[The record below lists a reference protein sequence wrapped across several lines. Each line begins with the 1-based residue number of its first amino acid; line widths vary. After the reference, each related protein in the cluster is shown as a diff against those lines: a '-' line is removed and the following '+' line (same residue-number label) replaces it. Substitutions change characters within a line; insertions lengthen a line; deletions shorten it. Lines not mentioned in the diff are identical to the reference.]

1 MEARARVGVFDSGI
15 GGLTVL
21 GDAVRVCENTDF
33 FYYGDNG
40 NAPYGSKSAEE
51 VMTLTE
57 SAVRN
62 FALLGVD
69 VVLLACNTATAI
81 CADSL
86 RRQFSFPIVGIEP
99 AVKPAAECCKEAL
112 VLATQRT
119 AQSERLHSLL
129 SQYPQC
135 RFTVCGLPYAAGEI
149 ERYFTEKFENRYC
162 DRNEEK
168 PLDIPMLL
176 RGCELPKSK
185 YNVVILGCTH
195 YLYFR
200 REFSEYFGARVF
212 DGGEGAAKQLAKVLR
227 SKLTTNEHFVPPN
240 GNFQTRLTSPTIFD
254 PFLGEKNAFLPSF
267 SQFSRD
273 EDGTYNHPRPS
284 LTQTNPNIRFQKK
297 QNNRVFF
304 LGKWSKFNDFI
315 YNSNVCFK
323 NK

>member
-1 MEARARVGVFDSGI
+1 MDARARVGVFDSGI

-51 VMTLTE
+51 IVKLTE

-69 VVLLACNTATAI
+69 AVLLACNTATAI
-81 CADSL
+81 CADGL

-99 AVKPAAECCKEAL
+99 AIKPAAERYKEAL

-119 AQSERLHSLL
+119 AGSKRLHALL
-129 SQYPQC
+129 SAYPKC

-149 ERYFTEKFENRYC
+149 ERYFTEKFQNRFC
-162 DRNEEK
+162 EGGEEK

-176 RGCELPKSK
+176 RGGELPKSK

-200 REFSEYFGARVF
+200 REFSEYFGVEVL
-212 DGGEGAAKQLAKVLR
+212 DGGKGAAKQLNRVLKK
-227 SKLTTNEHFVPPN
+227 KLTTNEHFAPQN
-240 GNFQTRLTSPTIFD
+240 GNSDARLTRTAISD
-254 PFLGEKNAFLPSF
+254 PFLEEKTAILLPSYQFF
-267 SQFSRD
+267 SHEFNTSDHLQ
-273 EDGTYNHPRPS
+273 PS
-284 LTQTNPNIRFQKK
+284 LTQTNPNICFQKN
-297 QNNRVFF
+297 QNNRVVF
-304 LGKWSKFNDFI
+304 LGKWAEFNGFI
-315 YNSNVCFK
+315 YNSNVCFT
-323 NK
+323 